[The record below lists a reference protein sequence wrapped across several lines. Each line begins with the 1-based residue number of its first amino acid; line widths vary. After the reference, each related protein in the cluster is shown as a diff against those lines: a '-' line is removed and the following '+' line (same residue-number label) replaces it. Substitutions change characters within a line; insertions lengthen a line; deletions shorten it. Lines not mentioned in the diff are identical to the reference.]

1 MMMTMMMIYLG
12 DMRGDDGS
20 AHSSARGGKGNFFI
34 IPTTTTIIII
44 SSDDLPTKNWEQLNT
59 IITQQLTFLQ
69 NNEGKVG
76 QVTAVS
82 GQLVLKLVL

>member
-1 MMMTMMMIYLG
+1 MIYLG

-20 AHSSARGGKGNFFI
+20 AHSSVRGGKGNVFI
-34 IPTTTTIIII
+34 PTTTTTIIII

-59 IITQQLTFLQ
+59 IITQLTFLR